1 MRFKRPTTT
10 DIDFSTNVLN
20 LVDVLLLLLIFFMIS
35 TTFTKHTQLS
45 ITLPEASG
53 QPQEAPKQP
62 LEVVITATGHY
73 SINDRALASGE
84 LNIVKAALTE
94 LSGGDVSTPLII
106 TADANT
112 PHQFVVRAMDA
123 AGQLG
128 FTHLSLTT
136 QQPSQQPAPGK

>member
-45 ITLPEASG
+45 ISLPQATG
-53 QPQEAPKQP
+53 QPQDQPKKP
-62 LEVVITATGHY
+62 LEIVITATGHY
-73 SINDRALASGE
+73 SINDRALTAND
-84 LNIVKAALTE
+84 LNVIKAAMME
-94 LSGGDVSTPLII
+94 VAAGDTSMPLII

-112 PHQFVVRAMDA
+112 PHQYVVRAMDA

-128 FTHLSLTT
+128 FVHLSLTT
-136 QQPSQQPAPGK
+136 QAPTDAK

>member
-35 TTFTKHTQLS
+35 TTFTKHTELS
-45 ITLPEASG
+45 ISLPQATG
-53 QPQEAPKQP
+53 QPQDQPKKP
-62 LEVVITATGHY
+62 LEIVITATGHY
-73 SINDRALASGE
+73 SINDRALTAND
-84 LNIVKAALTE
+84 LNVIKAAMTE
-94 LSGGDVSTPLII
+94 VAAGDTSMPLVI

-112 PHQFVVRAMDA
+112 PHQYVVRAMDA

-128 FTHLSLTT
+128 FVHLSLTT
-136 QQPSQQPAPGK
+136 QAPTDAK

>member
-35 TTFTKHTQLS
+35 TTFTKQSQLS
-45 ITLPEASG
+45 VTLPEASG
-53 QPQEAPKQP
+53 QPPAQPRKP
-62 LEVVITATGHY
+62 LEIVITATGHY
-73 SINDRALASGE
+73 SINERALVNGE
-84 LNIVKAALTE
+84 LNTIKAALGE
-94 LSGGDVSTPLII
+94 VAAGDTATPLVI
-106 TADANT
+106 TADAST
-112 PHQFVVRAMDA
+112 PHQAVVKAMDA

-136 QQPSQQPAPGK
+136 QQPADAR

>member
-10 DIDFSTNVLN
+10 DVDMGTNIVN

-35 TTFTKHTQLS
+35 TTFTKQSQLS
-45 ITLPEASG
+45 VQLPEATG
-53 QPQEAPKQP
+53 EAITQTEKQ
-62 LEVVITATGHY
+62 LEIIITADSHY
-73 SINDRALASGE
+73 SINDRS
-84 LNIVKAALTE
+84 LTK
-94 LSGGDVSTPLII
+94 GDVSTIKAALQEASAGNVELPLTI

-112 PHQFVVRAMDA
+112 PNFAVVRAMDA

-136 QQPSQQPAPGK
+136 QTPNDHK

>member
-35 TTFTKHTQLS
+35 TTFTKNTQLS
-45 ITLPEASG
+45 ITLPEATG
-53 QPQEAPKQP
+53 TPQDQPKKP
-62 LEVVITATGHY
+62 LEIVITATGHY
-73 SINDRALASGE
+73 SINDRALASGD
-84 LNIVKAALTE
+84 LNIIKAALSE
-94 LSGGDVSTPLII
+94 VSAGDTSLPLVI

-112 PHQFVVRAMDA
+112 PHQAVVKAMDA

-128 FTHLSLTT
+128 FVRLSLTT
-136 QQPSQQPAPGK
+136 QQPSSAK